1 MKWEMTYKRER
12 RLKILT
18 ESSIFFISVG
28 LVVGVN
34 PELTSCKL
42 RPSVILDSEN
52 VLRG

>member
-1 MKWEMTYKRER
+1 MTWWKMTYKRER
-12 RLKILT
+12 RLKIP